1 MSGHVFH
8 PGHAELHG
16 ITVVVETAGALWV
29 GRFHEVTPK
38 GILLHDAGRHDDG
51 AAESREEFLRKVMKF
66 GIKRTHQHALIPES
80 EVVGL
85 RKLGDL
91 QG

>member
-8 PGHAELHG
+8 PGHSELHG

-38 GILLHDAGRHDDG
+38 GILLHDAGKYDG
-51 AAESREEFLRKVMKF
+51 AAGREDYLRQVLKY
-66 GIKRTHQHALIPES
+66 GIPATHRTAVIPEA
-80 EVVGL
+80 EVV
-85 RKLGDL
+85 RISKLGAE
-91 QG
+91 G